1 MARATRQTGLRVGG
15 NGTRVP
21 GASAARD
28 EPDPVR
34 IVDGSSPVAGVP
46 ASKRSL
52 RDQGRRTMRRLL
64 DAAMEAIDQRGYHG
78 TRVQDVVDIANTS
91 HGTFYLYFANKED
104 LVRALTTEATSEA
117 STLTRAV
124 TEAGSA
130 LDIGSWGH
138 LRTWVADYSG
148 LWHRY
153 AALFRSWTDLA
164 AVDQGV
170 GDQIR
175 RMVLAHADAMAVRIE
190 ATPSA
195 SGLDPEVAGMAIVA
209 MLDRFHFMRE
219 FVGEPVD
226 DDALDTLTTMI
237 HRALVRPGSV
247 LGKASSG

>member
-1 MARATRQTGLRVGG
+1 MARATRRTRLRDGG
-15 NGTRVP
+15 SGTRIP
-21 GASAARD
+21 GASATGD

-34 IVDGSSPVAGVP
+34 IVDGSSPVAGAP
-46 ASKRSL
+46 ASRRSL
-52 RDQGRRTMRRLL
+52 RDQGKKTMRRLL

-117 STLTRAV
+117 SNLTRAV

-130 LDIGSWGH
+130 LDIGSWDH
-138 LRTWVADYSG
+138 LRSWVADYSA
-148 LWHRY
+148 LWQGY
-153 AALFRSWTDLA
+153 APLFRSWTDLA
-164 AVDQGV
+164 AIDQGV

-175 RMVLAHADAMAVRIE
+175 RMVLAHSDAMAVRIK

-195 SGLDPEVAGMAIVA
+195 GGLDPEVAGMAIVA

-237 HRALVRPGSV
+237 HRALVRPGRV
-247 LGKASSG
+247 PGKASSG